1 MLEVECTCLEC
12 VLLSFCSRASSPAI
26 RFQELVKKQ
35 EAREKKEVKIL
46 LRKKDSDESR
56 PSVQKETGT
65 TPSGDSTPKTLEERE
80 EEFLREREEQ
90 YMKAR
95 ARIFEE
101 EGNGP
106 NESTDVA
113 PLQKVSTTV
122 FDESPMADRAVYARA
137 DPSIYQRMWCGRRV
151 HFCVLILS
159 TFFAELLDVETECSI
174 FNAVCR

>member
-137 DPSIYQRMWCGRRV
+137 DPSIYQAL
-151 HFCVLILS
+151 H
-159 TFFAELLDVETECSI
+159 T
-174 FNAVCR
+174 